1 MWNIRYFLKNISSI
15 FREKGFLNIQ
25 RISICLRQIHIFL
38 SARETGKYFKYIENQ
53 KFTKVDN
60 LYLIPIA
67 VQCFFFFKCNT
78 LKADNNNIK
87 NSPLKKKLHKSGL
100 FNAANLNGTF
110 RLPYWQW
117 TWFSAARL
125 IWRVNHATGT
135 VQNQIQTDTMI
146 QLRAIFRNASR
157 HAEHCLSVKSRPTV
171 SLIVNIVFTHW
182 EIVHI
187 QQFKFSL
194 QNNLMI
200 LNLCDF
206 LMALN

>member
-1 MWNIRYFLKNISSI
+1 MLETWEKSFNFFSI
-15 FREKGFLNIQ
+15 E
-25 RISICLRQIHIFL
+25 CL
-38 SARETGKYFKYIENQ
+38 
-53 KFTKVDN
+53 
-60 LYLIPIA
+60 
-67 VQCFFFFKCNT
+67 FFFFLCNT

-87 NSPLKKKLHKSGL
+87 KQPTKIKIAQERIV
-100 FNAANLNGTF
+100 NASNLNGTF

-117 TWFSAARL
+117 TTFSAARL

-135 VQNQIQTDTMI
+135 VQNQIQTETMI